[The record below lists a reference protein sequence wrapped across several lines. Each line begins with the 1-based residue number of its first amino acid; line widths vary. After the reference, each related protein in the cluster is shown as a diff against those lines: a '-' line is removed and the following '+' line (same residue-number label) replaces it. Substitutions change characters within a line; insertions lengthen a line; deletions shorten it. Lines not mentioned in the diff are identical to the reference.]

1 MAPEPRR
8 FYLDGVIPPESSPPR
23 PALERAEGLF
33 VWDTAGRRYLDA
45 TSGAFCMQLGYTR
58 PDLVAAMSETAAR
71 LPHTRPSLFQSQEG
85 EAYEEA
91 LLAAVGAPFTR
102 VWLTCS
108 GSEAVELAIK
118 AAWRYQRARGQTHRD
133 SVLSLSGHYHGATL
147 AALDATGLRN
157 RREPYAEL
165 FGMRGGALGGARSF
179 GPPAHCANCFRKLT
193 HPSCALACADE
204 SLKDS
209 EEAIAFLAETVP
221 AAGLAAAVPPAGWV
235 ARVRERCDEAGTLWI
250 ADEVLTGFGRTGT
263 LFAWQR
269 LAERDGVT
277 AVPDLVAFGKG
288 ASAGFYPLAGVLVS
302 DRVAQALDAEEKV
315 PFRHVQTF
323 GGGPVACA
331 VGLRAL
337 RAYAE
342 ERVFERV
349 REIESDARR
358 ALERFLETEAV
369 VDVRGLGLLWGIELG
384 DPGRGRP
391 LPRGRRIAEA
401 VTDGCHARGVL
412 VHGAAGFMPDGNGD
426 AILIAPPLIADEE
439 ILAAIARVAK
449 ESVESVAPRSGERSW
464 VEEWEDR

>member
-1 MAPEPRR
+1 VAPEPRR
-8 FYLDGVIPPESSPPR
+8 FYLDGVMPPESIPPR

-71 LPHTRPSLFQSQEG
+71 LPHTRPSLFQSREG
-85 EAYEEA
+85 EAYAEA
-91 LLAAVGAPFTR
+91 LLAAAGAPFTR

-118 AAWRYQRARGQTHRD
+118 AAWWYQRARGQSHRD

-147 AALDATGLRN
+147 AAIDVTGLRD

-165 FGMRGGALGGARSF
+165 LGPRLF
-179 GPPAHCANCFRKLT
+179 GPPAHCPNCFRKLT

-204 SLKDS
+204 ALKDA
-209 EEAIAFLAETVP
+209 EESIAFLAETVP
-221 AAGLAAAVPPAGWV
+221 SAGLAAAVPPAGWV
-235 ARVRERCDEAGTLWI
+235 ARVRERCDDAGTLWI
-250 ADEVLTGFGRTGT
+250 ADEVLTGFGRTGA

-269 LAERDGVT
+269 LAERDGVM

-302 DRVAQALDAEEKV
+302 ERVTQALDADERA

-349 REIESDARR
+349 RETESDARQ
-358 ALERFLETEAV
+358 ALERFRANEAV

-384 DPGRGRP
+384 DPAAEKKP
-391 LPRGRRIAEA
+391 FPRARRLAER
-401 VTDGCHARGVL
+401 VVDGCRARGLL
-412 VHGAAGFMPDGNGD
+412 VHGAAGFLPDGNGD
-426 AILIAPPLIADEE
+426 AILLAPPLIADAE
-439 ILAAIARVAK
+439 ILSAIAGALM
-449 ESVESVAPRSGERSW
+449 ESVESFAPRSGERSW

>member
-1 MAPEPRR
+1 VAPEPRR
-8 FYLDGVIPPESSPPR
+8 FYLDGVTLPEMIPPR

-58 PDLVAAMSETAAR
+58 PDLVAAMSETASR
-71 LPHTRPSLFQSQEG
+71 LPHARPSLFQSQEG
-85 EAYEEA
+85 EAYAEA
-91 LLAAVGAPFTR
+91 LLAVAGAPFTR
-102 VWLTCS
+102 VWLTSS

-118 AAWRYQRARGQTHRD
+118 AAWWYQRARGQEHRD

-147 AALDATGLRN
+147 AALDMTGLRD
-157 RREPYAEL
+157 RREPYEDL
-165 FGMRGGALGGARSF
+165 LGPRSF
-179 GPPAHCANCFRKLT
+179 GPPAHCPNCFRKLT

-204 SLKDS
+204 ALKDS

-250 ADEVLTGFGRTGT
+250 ADEVLTGFGRTGA

-302 DRVAQALDAEEKV
+302 ERVAQALDAEEKA

-337 RAYAE
+337 RAYAD

-349 REIESDARR
+349 RETESDARH
-358 ALERFLETEAV
+358 ALERFRANDAV

-384 DPGRGRP
+384 DLGRGRP
-391 LPRGRRIAEA
+391 FPRSRRIAEG
-401 VTDGCHARGVL
+401 VTHGCRARGVL
-412 VHGAAGFMPDGNGD
+412 VHGAAGFLPDGNGD
-426 AILIAPPLIADEE
+426 AILIAPPLVADAE
-439 ILAAIARVAK
+439 ILAAIAGVAL